1 MSSSGLPLQRHHKG
15 SRAGLGFADATPANF
30 ARLDFILTQDDLVA
44 LPKVLNG
51 LLEAREAA
59 VRMLEIDDSD
69 DEVEEV
75 GSLP

>member
-1 MSSSGLPLQRHHKG
+1 M
-15 SRAGLGFADATPANF
+15 AGLDNDDDVVAFFEEVRHAARHTPANF